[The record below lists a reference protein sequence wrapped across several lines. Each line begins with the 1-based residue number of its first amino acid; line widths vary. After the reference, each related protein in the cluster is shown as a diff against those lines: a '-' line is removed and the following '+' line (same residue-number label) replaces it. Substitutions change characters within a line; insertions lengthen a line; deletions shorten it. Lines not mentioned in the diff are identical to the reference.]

1 MSGSNPMQ
9 QLLKGTFVLAMASF
23 LSKLLGVVYKIPYQ
37 NITGDLGFYVYE
49 QVYPIYMILLTLATA
64 GVPVAISKMVAE
76 RLAVKDPV
84 GARKVLKASAFLL
97 TATGFLFFSALF
109 FGAPYVA
116 LLLGE
121 PKLTLAI
128 QSVSFAL
135 LVVPVMAA
143 IRGYFQGHQNMVP
156 TAVSQVV
163 EQLVRVATIIFLSYW
178 LISHQYDAFYAG
190 AGAVF
195 GAFTGAVAGFFV
207 LLVYWRQKTKGV
219 PDVQLQEP
227 LPLVV
232 PQDGLVV
239 AQPADQGAKGKGEG
253 GEGYLSI
260 VKKVVAYAIP
270 ISLGSLVLPLF
281 QLTDSITIPRF
292 LELSGWETLLAQ
304 EERGVYARGHPL
316 VQFAAFFATALS
328 LALVPSISEAKA
340 KGELEQIVERTQT
353 ALKLT
358 FLVGL
363 GAAVGLAT
371 LARPINIMIYINDKG
386 TITIA
391 VLAFVTIFS
400 TLSITSGSVLQGMG
414 YVTLPARHLLV
425 GVGVKTVLNCAL
437 VPVAGISGA
446 AFASVVGYMTAAALN
461 IRTLRRLLPFP
472 PLVGRSVLSPLLA
485 VMVMGL
491 VVWGVQHALLAGF
504 AHVVSHERLIN
515 LLTTLLTIPV
525 GMAVYLVMLLRLGSI
540 TALELEAIPRM
551 GRLVGLLKKL
561 KIIDQRRLEKEG
573 R

>member
-23 LSKLLGVVYKIPYQ
+23 LSKLMGVVYKIPYQ

-76 RLAVKDPV
+76 RLAVGDQR
-84 GARKVLKASAFLL
+84 GARQVFKASATLL

-109 FGAPYVA
+109 FGAPVVA
-116 LLLGE
+116 VLLGE
-121 PKLTLAI
+121 PRLTLAI

-143 IRGYFQGHQNMVP
+143 IRGYFQGQQNMMP

-178 LISHQYDAFYAG
+178 LISHQYDAFHAG

-195 GAFTGAVAGFFV
+195 GAFTGAVAAFFV
-207 LLVYWRQKTKGV
+207 LLIYWQRSKKGRPEAV
-219 PDVQLQEP
+219 AKET
-227 LPLVV
+227 LPLVT
-232 PQDGLVV
+232 PQNGLVV
-239 AQPADQGAKGKGEG
+239 AQPSGDGPQGKGATL
-253 GEGYLSI
+253 EGYLPI
-260 VKKVVAYAIP
+260 IKKVVAYAVP

-281 QLTDSITIPRF
+281 QLMDSLTIPRF
-292 LELSGWETLLAQ
+292 LQLSGWETLLAQ
-304 EERGVYARGHPL
+304 EARGVYARGQPL

-340 KGELEQIVERTQT
+340 RGELSLIVQRTQT

-386 TITIA
+386 TTAMA
-391 VLAFVTIFS
+391 VFAFVTIFS
-400 TLSITSGSVLQGMG
+400 TLSITSGAVLQGMG
-414 YVTLPARHLLV
+414 YVTLPARHLLI
-425 GVGVKTVLNCAL
+425 GVGVKTLLNCAL

-446 AFASVVGYMTAAALN
+446 AFASVVGYMTAAGLN
-461 IRTLRRLLPFP
+461 IRTLRRMLPFP
-472 PLVGRSVLSPLLA
+472 PVGRREWLAPVVAVAVMALA
-485 VMVMGL
+485 VLGME
-491 VVWGVQHALLAGF
+491 QALLTGF
-504 AHVVSHERLIN
+504 SSLFSHERLIS
-515 LLTTLLTIPV
+515 LAATLLTIPV
-525 GMAVYLVMLLRLGSI
+525 GMAVYFVMLILLGSL
-540 TALELEAIPRM
+540 TPRELEAIPRLN
-551 GRLVGLLKKL
+551 RLVGFVEKL
-561 KIIDQRRLEKEG
+561 KRFKKEG
-573 R
+573 